1 MRRLAPILAVVVC
14 ISACGECGEAPPETS
29 KQSEGQTVSGGSTGG
44 GGGGEPPQL
53 GAGDR
58 GKKKDEPFA
67 PPKTESPTTA
77 VGEAQ
82 KKVTAVNPAATTADP
97 KQLMGVPSV
106 SAADFDKQ
114 VLKSKLPVLVVFGT
128 ESCKACSQVEF
139 QLSTL
144 AQENATKVAFA
155 RVDLNAAGTM
165 ALLPAGLRRLPLP
178 AFAFY
183 QDGSPLNIRQ
193 GLPVASDASTHL
205 KNWLKRV
212 IDGRDVRL

>member
-29 KQSEGQTVSGGSTGG
+29 KQGEGQTVSGGSTGG
-44 GGGGEPPQL
+44 GGGGDPTPL
-53 GAGDR
+53 NTG
-58 GKKKDEPFA
+58 GKKKDETFA
-67 PPKTESPTTA
+67 PPKSESPTAA

-82 KKVTAVNPAATTADP
+82 QKVAPANPAAKPADP